1 MSKQSYQLSMTAQ
14 EIDQTLLNM
23 SAKLTQINFANL
35 TTNNKFTETVN
46 GETVE
51 HTIQFDG
58 QGRPTKID
66 DIEIVW

>member
-51 HTIQFDG
+51 HTIQFDN